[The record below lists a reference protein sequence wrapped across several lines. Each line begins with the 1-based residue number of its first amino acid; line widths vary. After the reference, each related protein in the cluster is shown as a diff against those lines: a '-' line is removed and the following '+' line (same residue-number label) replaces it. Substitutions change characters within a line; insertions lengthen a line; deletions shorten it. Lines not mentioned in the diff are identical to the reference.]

1 MCGIAGIASFQ
12 PIADRL
18 YEGVHHLEYR
28 GYDSCGVAFLNHD
41 HIEIRKHVGTVDEVD
56 SKESIRGIDSYVGIA
71 HTRWATHGR
80 VTRENAH
87 PHDSCGSEFVVVH
100 NGIIANYKDLKE
112 QLIRA
117 GHRFDSDT
125 DTEVI
130 AHLIEHHYKEHGQ
143 VERAW
148 ISALRDLEGSYAL
161 AMISIHERER
171 IFCARHESPLIIGL
185 GSNSNYIGSDFN
197 AFIDYTKNTVILDDG
212 EYGIV
217 SKDSYAIKSLR
228 TGEPIDKPITV
239 IPWDP
244 EVAGKGGYPHYMLK
258 EIHEQPQCIRSALRI
273 GGDEIAAVAEL
284 MAESRRVHLIGVGTT
299 YYVALYGQYAFST
312 FADIEVPAV
321 SSDEFRHLDKSN
333 AEDLV
338 IAVSQ
343 SGETY
348 DTVMSLRNAK
358 ERGAKTAAIVNV
370 IGSSISRLAD
380 RTILQGSG
388 PEVCVVST
396 KAALVQMLILT
407 RLAIELGER
416 RGVLTAARRL
426 ELEEALV
433 SLPERIEA
441 ILNEQSGVIRA
452 AAYRHAQTEN
462 WLFLGRGIYYPIAL
476 ESSLKMKEVTYVH
489 AEGMPGG
496 FLKHG
501 TLSLIDDRFNT
512 LVAVPPKSIGDLYS
526 ATMSSLEEVKAR
538 GGFIFGLTFNDDHP
552 ELFDERVVLQEAP
565 HVIAPLLP
573 LVCSQLLAYFT
584 ATALKRNVDK
594 PRSLAKSVTVA

>member
-1 MCGIAGIASFQ
+1 MCGIAGVASFQ
-12 PIADRL
+12 PIDDRL

-28 GYDSCGVAFLNHD
+28 GYDSCGVAFQNHD
-41 HIEIRKHVGTVDEVD
+41 HIEIRKHTGTVDEVD
-56 SKESIRGIDSYVGIA
+56 SKETIRGIDSYVGIA

-87 PHDSCGSEFVVVH
+87 PHESCDGAFVVVH
-100 NGIIANYKDLKE
+100 NGIIANYKKLKE
-112 QLIRA
+112 ELTRA
-117 GHRFDSDT
+117 GHRFTSDT

-130 AHLIEHHYKEHGQ
+130 AHLIEHQYNECRQ
-143 VERAW
+143 IERAW
-148 ISALRDLEGSYAL
+148 ISALRLLEGSYAL
-161 AMISIHERER
+161 AMISTHDRER

-217 SKDSYAIKSLR
+217 SKDSYAVKSLR
-228 TGEPIDKPITV
+228 TGEPIEKPITV
-239 IPWDP
+239 VPWDP
-244 EVAGKGGYPHYMLK
+244 ELAGKGGYPHYMLK
-258 EIHEQPQCIRSALRI
+258 EIHEQPQCVRSALRI
-273 GGDEIAAVAEL
+273 GAEEISAVADQIV
-284 MAESRRVHLIGVGTT
+284 ESRRVHLIGVGTT
-299 YYVALYGQYAFST
+299 YYVSLYGQYAFST
-312 FADIEVPAV
+312 FADLEVPAI
-321 SSDEFRHLDKSN
+321 SSDEFRHLDKSTD
-333 AEDLV
+333 EDLV

-370 IGSSISRLAD
+370 IGSSISRMVD

-396 KAALVQMLILT
+396 KAALVQMLVLT
-407 RLAIELGER
+407 RLALEVGER
-416 RGVLTAARRL
+416 RGFLDKNRRI
-426 ELEEALV
+426 ELEEAIA
-433 SLPERIEA
+433 SLPERIET

-452 AAYRHAQTEN
+452 AAYRHAHTEH
-462 WLFLGRGIYYPIAL
+462 WLFLGRGIYYPVAL
-476 ESSLKMKEVTYVH
+476 EASLKMKEVTYVH

-501 TLSLIDDRFNT
+501 TLSLIDDRFYT
-512 LVAVPPKSIGDLYS
+512 LVVVPPRSTGDLYS
-526 ATMSSLEEVKAR
+526 MTMSSLEEVKAR
-538 GGFIFGLTFNDDHP
+538 GGFVFGLTFDDDHE
-552 ELFDERVVLQEAP
+552 ELFDERVVLNEAP

-573 LVCSQLLAYFT
+573 IVCGQLLAYFT